1 MGNELIKKEDVLNLL
16 YAVSQDDDEIPKNY
30 GTLLDIIRF
39 VRVMPG
45 ITTEHI
51 HELESR
57 DTAKKP
63 SIEGDGYAQME
74 HLYGIHGSVQTVM
87 NIMKLIMMNMIFV
100 RSVDKELT
108 GVN

>member
-16 YAVSQDDDEIPKNY
+16 YGFKDDDEAPKNY

-45 ITTEHI
+45 LQQNIYMNWNLVI
-51 HELESR
+51 QRRNQVSR
-57 DTAKKP
+57 ETGMP
-63 SIEGDGYAQME
+63 QME
-74 HLYGIHGSVQTVM
+74 HLYGTYGSVQTVM

-108 GVN
+108 RVN